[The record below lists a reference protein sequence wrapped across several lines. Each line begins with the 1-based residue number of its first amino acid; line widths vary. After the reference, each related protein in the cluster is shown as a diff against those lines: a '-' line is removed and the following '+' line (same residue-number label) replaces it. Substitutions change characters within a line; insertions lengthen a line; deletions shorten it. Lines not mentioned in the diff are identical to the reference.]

1 MYVYI
6 YMSVQGVNEQYI
18 FPKKTKSPPS
28 HFGQLESTRN
38 MESKRKI
45 GRKTDRDKWSYS
57 EMKRGRVE
65 TLGDQK
71 EEKRSE
77 REQTVSYII
86 LRFAKNGKRQFTTS
100 LTLVGDWPCGLPF
113 W

>member
-1 MYVYI
+1 
-6 YMSVQGVNEQYI
+6 
-18 FPKKTKSPPS
+18 
-28 HFGQLESTRN
+28 

-71 EEKRSE
+71 EEKR
-77 REQTVSYII
+77 EQTVSKWSKGEKVDIE
-86 LRFAKNGKRQFTTS
+86 T
-100 LTLVGDWPCGLPF
+100 DM
-113 W
+113 